1 MKEREL
7 GFSTQA
13 IHGKHMHD
21 QYGAL
26 NMPIYQT
33 STFVFDDADQGG
45 RRFALE
51 EDGFIYTRLGNPTV
65 RQLEERLAVLEKA
78 EACVAFSSGMGAIAS
93 VIWSSVKAGDHIV
106 ADKTL
111 YGCTFALLNHGVSSM
126 NVEVTFVD
134 AVNLEEVQ
142 NAMRPNTKLVYIES
156 PCNPTLKLV
165 DIAEVAKIAHTVPEC
180 KVLVDNTFAT
190 PYITQPLTIGADV
203 VVHSGTKYLNGHGD
217 VICGFAMGS
226 KEFMTRVRFFGLK
239 DMTGAVMSPF
249 DAFLVLRGLKTLA
262 VRMDVHCANAV
273 KVADFLA
280 HHEKIAVI
288 YYPGLQNF
296 KQKALADKQ
305 MRLPGAMI
313 AFEVRGGLA
322 QGKQLV
328 NALKICRLAVSLG
341 DAETLISH
349 PASMTHSPYT
359 PEERAI
365 AGISESLIR
374 ISVGLENVED
384 IIADLEQALALI

>member
-13 IHGKHMHD
+13 IHGKYIHD

-26 NMPIYQT
+26 NTPIYQT

-51 EDGFIYTRLGNPTV
+51 EEGFIYTRLGNPTV
-65 RQLEERLAVLEKA
+65 RQLEVRLADLEKA

-111 YGCTFALLNHGVSSM
+111 YGCTFALLSHGVSSM

-134 AVNLEEVQ
+134 AVNLAEVQ
-142 NAMRPNTKLVYIES
+142 AAMRPNTKLVYIES

-165 DIAEVAKIAHTVPEC
+165 DIEEVAKIAHTVPEC
-180 KVLVDNTFAT
+180 KVMVDNTFAT

-226 KEFMTRVRFFGLK
+226 TEFMTRVRYFGLK

-262 VRMDVHCANAV
+262 VRMDVHCANAA

-288 YYPGLQNF
+288 YYPGLQSF
-296 KQKALADKQ
+296 AQKALAEKQ
-305 MRLPGAMI
+305 MSFPGAMI
-313 AFEVRGGLA
+313 AFEVKGGLV

-341 DAETLISH
+341 DTETLISH

-365 AGISESLIR
+365 AGISENLIR

-384 IIADLEQALALI
+384 IIADLEQSLALI